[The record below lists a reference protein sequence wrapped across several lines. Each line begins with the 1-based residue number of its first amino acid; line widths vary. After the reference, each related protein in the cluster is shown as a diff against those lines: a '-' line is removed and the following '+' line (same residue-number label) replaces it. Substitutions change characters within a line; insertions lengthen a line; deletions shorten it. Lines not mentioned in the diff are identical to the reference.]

1 MNNNNE
7 QGSAGT
13 PQERAAV
20 PKGFVLVP
28 IVAGLDE
35 FTDRSIRDHADF
47 REDVEILSTESN
59 RKRLKIIRKDI
70 YDTIDA
76 RVRHAVTAA
85 LAAAQPTPSKE
96 GEQVGGA
103 QATPLKN
110 TRLDILSEIED
121 VLRAVYDDAAS
132 AHRFRAQGGNT
143 QGESVA
149 PTPSG
154 SASVDTL
161 EFRKLLN
168 AAFAHRGVEGSKET
182 VGNLIAHIE
191 SLIAAR
197 VATAQGMA
205 DCMDMVR
212 EELIEAGIIDKK
224 TAPMFI
230 TEAVMRHIAGVR
242 KDADTAAAHDV
253 FAERQ
258 RQKEVEG
265 WNTNHDDGHDCGEMA
280 SAAACYALH
289 TEPVGNVGDYLRFW
303 PWDSRWWKP
312 RDRRHN
318 LVRAGALILAEIERW
333 DRAAMPAHSP
343 ATSSKEGGAV

>member
-191 SLIAAR
+191 SLIAAH
-197 VATAQGMA
+197 V
-205 DCMDMVR
+205 
-212 EELIEAGIIDKK
+212 
-224 TAPMFI
+224 
-230 TEAVMRHIAGVR
+230 AGVR
-242 KDADTAAAHDV
+242 KDA
-253 FAERQ
+253 
-258 RQKEVEG
+258 
-265 WNTNHDDGHDCGEMA
+265 
-280 SAAACYALH
+280 
-289 TEPVGNVGDYLRFW
+289 
-303 PWDSRWWKP
+303 
-312 RDRRHN
+312 
-318 LVRAGALILAEIERW
+318 ERW
-333 DRAAMPAHSP
+333 RFMMRIADNDQGPEAQAMERLQLGRDPVESDRLASVQMEELIDAAMAAHSP
-343 ATSSKEGGAV
+343 ATGSKEGE